1 MAIEYKSPTE
11 KVRNISAP
19 NLPVAPAEYD
29 QRYQDQFA
37 NVLRL
42 FFNSVTN
49 NVNAP
54 KPYGTFYDTTT
65 QTNPVANSVNLMKV
79 NSTYNSDVGQFSVSR
94 DTTKITVS
102 ETGIYNIQ
110 FSAQL
115 DKTGGGASA
124 VYIWLRRNGQN
135 LSNSATKV
143 VIDGPNSEVVAAWNW
158 MISLVGGEYFE
169 IAWESSDTNVIL
181 AAFAASGNIPEIP
194 SVIVTVTWVS
204 NLATPGSIIRTT

>member
-1 MAIEYKSPTE
+1 MAISYVSPTE
-11 KVRNISAP
+11 KRRNIAAP
-19 NLPVAPAEYD
+19 NLPVAPVEYQ
-29 QRYQDQFA
+29 QRFMDQFA

-42 FFNSVTN
+42 FFNSVAN

-65 QTNPVANSVNLMKV
+65 QTNPVANAVNLMKI

-135 LSNSATKV
+135 LANSATKV
-143 VIDGPNSEVVAAWNW
+143 VINGPNDEIVPAWNW

-169 IAWESSDTNVIL
+169 IAWQSSDTNVIL
-181 AAFAASGNIPEIP
+181 AAVAASGNVPEIP

-204 NLATPGSIIRTT
+204 NLATPGSIIAST